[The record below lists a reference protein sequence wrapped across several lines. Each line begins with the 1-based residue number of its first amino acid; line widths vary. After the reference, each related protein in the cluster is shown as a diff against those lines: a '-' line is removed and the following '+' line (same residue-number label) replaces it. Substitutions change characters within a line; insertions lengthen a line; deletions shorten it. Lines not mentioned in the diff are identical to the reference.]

1 MAQQDI
7 EVQFPLS
14 GVDKFRSVRGSDP
27 ATTSYAV
34 NVFPRDATEQRF
46 RGGSREGLVKRF
58 SEQLEGVPQYM
69 LPVSKVTSAFSE
81 PYQFLFIG
89 TSTSVYI
96 SSATRSE
103 TNSVVSYSETLNQ
116 LNGAIKDQNDADIL
130 DQNNQIIQS
139 TTFAISD
146 DANPY
151 SGNVAAYQGDVITVQ
166 NLGAVW
172 TGTGNVTNGVI
183 SSDGTVS
190 DFTTLGIDPAIYVI
204 NIVSG
209 TGATVGSYTITS
221 ITASQ
226 IVLSS
231 TATGT
236 ATGASLQAVPGPR
249 RIDPDTRTVS
259 MVPCTGG
266 TFPASASAIIT
277 TYRDRLVW
285 AAGTVWYMSKVGDPG
300 NYNYAADIDDA
311 GRAVAGVS
319 SDAGMPG
326 DPITGMVPVGY
337 DFLVMFAEQTT
348 WVLRGDPAFGGQL
361 FNLSRK
367 VGCVGPEAWCYGPDG
382 SIFFLSKDGLYVLPS
397 DISGPPQS
405 ISDRRMPQELKA
417 RDSENYDT
425 ALAYDMKNNAVVI
438 FVTPKD
444 GTTVGSHWWYD
455 VDNQSFWEF
464 KFTDYNKQPIA
475 ATSYAGA
482 PTSQRSITVLNPDGY
497 VRKIGGTT
505 DDGDVINSR
514 IVIGPIRMSSDVSFD
529 GLLSQITTELSDTSG
544 TVTLEVYSGDSSEK
558 VVSDASSGATA
569 AFSRNV
575 TQGRFTTMRPRL
587 RGVYS
592 AIALSSTGTW
602 ATEALIA
609 TLASTGRRRP

>member
-1 MAQQDI
+1 MSQQDI
-7 EVQFPLS
+7 EIQFPLS
-14 GVDKFRSVRGSDP
+14 GVDRYRSVRGTDP
-27 ATTSYAV
+27 STTSYAV

-58 SEQLEGVPQYM
+58 ATQLEGVPQYM

-103 TNSVVSYSETLNQ
+103 ASGVVSYSESLNQ
-116 LNGAIKDQNDADIL
+116 LNGAIKDQDDFDIL
-130 DQNNQIIQS
+130 DSSGQIIQS

-151 SGNVAAYQGDVITVQ
+151 SGNVTAYQGDVITVQ
-166 NLGAVW
+166 NLSAVW
-172 TGTGNVTNGVI
+172 TGTGNLTNGVI
-183 SSDGTVS
+183 SSDGSVS
-190 DFTTLGIDPAIYVI
+190 DFTSLGIDPEIYVI
-204 NIVSG
+204 NIVGG
-209 TGATVGSYTITS
+209 TGATIGSHTISSITS
-221 ITASQ
+221 TQ

-236 ATGASLQAVPGPR
+236 STGASLQAVPGPR

-259 MVPCTGG
+259 MVPCTAG

-277 TYRDRLVW
+277 TYRDRLIW
-285 AAGTVWYMSKVGDPG
+285 AAGTVWYMSRVGDPG
-300 NYNYAADIDDA
+300 DYNYAADVTDA

-326 DPITGMVPVGY
+326 DPITALVPVGY
-337 DFLVMFAEQTT
+337 DFLIMFGEQTT
-348 WVLRGDPAFGGQL
+348 WVLRGDPAYGGQL

-367 VGCVGPEAWCYGPDG
+367 VGCVSPEAWCYGPDG
-382 SIFFLSKDGLYVLPS
+382 SVFFLSKDGLYVLPS

-405 ISDRRMPQELKA
+405 ISDKRMPKELKA

-425 ALAYDMKNNAVVI
+425 ALAYDMQSNAVVI

-444 GTTVGSHWWYD
+444 GTTVGSHWWFD
-455 VDNQSFWEF
+455 VDNNSFWEF
-464 KFTDYNKQPIA
+464 RFADYNKQPIA

-482 PTSQRSITVLNPDGY
+482 PTAQRSITVLNPDGY
-497 VRKIGGTT
+497 VRKVGGTT
-505 DDGDVINSR
+505 DDGDVIESR
-514 IVIGPIRMSSDVSFD
+514 IVIGPIRMSQDVSFD
-529 GLLSQITTELSDTSG
+529 GMLSQITTELSSVSSDV
-544 TVTLEVYSGDSSEK
+544 TVEIYAGDSSDQ
-558 VVSDASSGATA
+558 VVSDASNSATPS
-569 AFSRNV
+569 FSRNV
-575 TQGRFTTMRPRL
+575 SQGRFTTIRPRL

-609 TLASTGRRRP
+609 TLATTGRRRQ